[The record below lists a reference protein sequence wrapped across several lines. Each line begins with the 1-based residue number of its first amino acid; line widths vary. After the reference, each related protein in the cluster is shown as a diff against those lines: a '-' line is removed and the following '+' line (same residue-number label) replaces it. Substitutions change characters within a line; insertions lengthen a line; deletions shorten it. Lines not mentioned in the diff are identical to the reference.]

1 MKATVRTALMGVLFC
16 VSMFILI
23 GKLLTPTPIQI
34 FIEGEEP
41 IPVGQILSFT
51 YVDVA
56 IIAISTF
63 LAGISGF
70 YLLFSDFIGAPKAT
84 VKVIRVPQAA
94 VKEPDTSQLGAKFA
108 LRLLDGDEKRVFG
121 EILESGGEI
130 LQKDLPIQLHFPKAK
145 ITRILDQLEN
155 KGLIIRKRFGM
166 TNKIIVNR
174 DMRMESER
182 GS

>member
-1 MKATVRTALMGVLFC
+1 MKASVRTVVMATLFV
-16 VSMFILI
+16 VSMFTLI

-51 YVDVA
+51 HVDAA

-70 YLLFSDFIGAPKAT
+70 YLLFSDFIGIPKVLPT
-84 VKVIRVPQAA
+84 VEGA
-94 VKEPDTSQLGAKFA
+94 DTSELDGKFA

-130 LQKDLPIQLHFPKAK
+130 LQKDLPIQLNFPKVK

-166 TNKIIVNR
+166 TNKVIINR
-174 DMRMESER
+174 DMRMESAGR
-182 GS
+182 

>member
-1 MKATVRTALMGVLFC
+1 MKASVRIVLMATLFV
-16 VSMFILI
+16 VSMFTLI
-23 GKLLTPTPIQI
+23 GKLITPTPFQI

-51 YVDVA
+51 HIDVA
-56 IIAISTF
+56 IIVISTF

-70 YLLFSDFIGAPKAT
+70 YLLFSDFIEVPKVVQT
-84 VKVIRVPQAA
+84 VEMA
-94 VKEPDTSQLGAKFA
+94 DTSELDGKFA

-130 LQKDLPIQLHFPKAK
+130 LQRDLPIQLNFPKVK
-145 ITRILDQLEN
+145 ITRILDQLEK

-166 TNKIIVNR
+166 TNKVIVNR
-174 DMRMESER
+174 NMRMESASR
-182 GS
+182 

>member
-1 MKATVRTALMGVLFC
+1 MKASVRTVLMATLFV
-16 VSMFILI
+16 VSMFTLI

-41 IPVGQILSFT
+41 IPVGEILSFT

-70 YLLFSDFIGAPKAT
+70 YLLFSDFIGAPKVLQT
-84 VKVIRVPQAA
+84 VERA
-94 VKEPDTSQLGAKFA
+94 DTSELDREFA

-130 LQKDLPIQLHFPKAK
+130 LQKDLPIQLNFPKAK
-145 ITRILDQLEN
+145 ITRILDQLEH

-166 TNKIIVNR
+166 TNKVIVNR
-174 DMRMESER
+174 DMRMEGASK
-182 GS
+182 